1 LARATK
7 AHLGETLAPY
17 SKQSFLFKPKTYPRL
32 LVPLKVIKEQN
43 SGKIFCEGRKEIL
56 SDTDI
61 WKGVVTKVREQSK
74 CKIWRMNE
82 EC

>member
-1 LARATK
+1 
-7 AHLGETLAPY
+7 
-17 SKQSFLFKPKTYPRL
+17 
-32 LVPLKVIKEQN
+32 VPLKVIKEQN